1 MTGVQTCALPISITN
16 PVDGAAESLAASTAG
31 TAVTADYNSASGVLT
46 LTGGTSLAE
55 YQQVLSTLTYQ
66 NTAENPTAGVRTI
79 EVLAEDTD
87 GLTSTVA
94 TASVTVSAEND
105 PPVLVTNSLPLPEGT
120 SAVLTGANPTPP
132 EPHH

>member
-94 TASVTVSAEND
+94 TASVTVAAEND
-105 PPVLVTNSLPLPEGT
+105 PPVLVKDRKSTRLNS
-120 SAVLTGANPTPP
+120 S
-132 EPHH
+132 H